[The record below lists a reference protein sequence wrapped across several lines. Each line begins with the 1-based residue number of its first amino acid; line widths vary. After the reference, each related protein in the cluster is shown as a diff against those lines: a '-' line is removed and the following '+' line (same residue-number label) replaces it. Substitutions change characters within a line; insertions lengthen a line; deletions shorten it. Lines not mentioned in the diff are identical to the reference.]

1 MKINPDH
8 PGTYLR
14 GLEPVSFCDWPGKIT
29 SVLFF
34 GTCNLR
40 CPTCH
45 NRDLVLR
52 PEELPLI
59 PWQRLLDTLSKR
71 KHWLDGLVVSG
82 GEPTCVPGVDSLLS
96 ELSGLGLPLKLDSN
110 GLNPEHLADLLE
122 RDIVQYVAVDIKGPP
137 AKYPELTGGRC
148 SREQAEKSLNHIFDL
163 TARHPNRFKFRCTK
177 VPALTDEDMERVQ
190 SMPPEGYRIAWQ
202 TYIPPSRRSGEA
214 SGAAGV
220 GVTGAAK
227 QAVARSSR

>member
-1 MKINPDH
+1 MELNPEH

-14 GLEPVSFCDWPGKIT
+14 GLEPVSFCDWPGKVT

-59 PWQRLLDTLSKR
+59 PWQRLLETLSKR
-71 KHWLDGLVVSG
+71 RHWLDGLVLSG

-96 ELSGLGLPLKLDSN
+96 ELSPLGLPLKLDSN
-110 GLNPEHLADLLE
+110 GLRPDLLADLLE
-122 RDIVQYVAVDIKGPP
+122 RAIVQYAAVDIKGPP

-148 SREQAEKSLNHIFDL
+148 SREEAEESLDRIFAL
-163 TARHPNRFKFRCTK
+163 AARHPNRFQFRCTK
-177 VPALTDEDMERVQ
+177 VPALTDDDMDMVQ

-202 TYIPPSRRSGEA
+202 EYIPPSRRSDDA
-214 SGAAGV
+214 SGAAGA
-220 GVTGAAK
+220 GVTEAAE
-227 QAVARSSR
+227 QAVTRPSR